1 MSITQPKKSEKYWS
15 RFFANTFISL
25 ISKKLIT
32 SVILIDD
39 PQIGAPNSVI
49 IVIPPFIADLCVD
62 PGKSTSKT
70 VFEVVGYFFIR
81 KINATHLQIESKS
94 LWTDRDECLS
104 AVLIQERGTVGYLLS
119 RESSNFLVVNKDKE
133 PACIQTSTIITC
145 VFLDILGN
153 IGVFAKA
160 RVLYDFRIST
170 FLWDQEIR

>member
-1 MSITQPKKSEKYWS
+1 MSITQPRKSEKYWS

-39 PQIGAPNSVI
+39 ARIGAPNSVI

-70 VFEVVGYFFIR
+70 VGEVVGYFCIR
-81 KINATHLQIESKS
+81 NFKIESKS

-104 AVLIQERGTVGYLLS
+104 AVLIQERGTRGYLLS
-119 RESSNFLVVNKDKE
+119 PENPNFLVVHKDKE
-133 PACIQTSTIITC
+133 TAFIQTSTVITC